1 MNIGVSYTANQ
12 DFLYTGLI
20 ERPETGGNNLQTDA
34 VVAWGCQDQP
44 NNVDNLRFLFLE
56 GTFDPTD
63 QGLETMRITP
73 QGNVGIGSSY
83 TNAIQPPRRLSVHRT
98 GLFPQFRISHSIAVD
113 PNFGR
118 HADFQIDN
126 SGFLFIR
133 PSEAN
138 TTRSVAIGFLDG
150 QLTDPTLET
159 RLDVGG
165 LTRIRQ
171 LPDSLKDCL
180 IIGTNASANA
190 EDNYLTRL
198 DFTGNPDEY
207 LAGDG
212 TWQNISGGGTDLD
225 WETDGTDVW
234 TGHGLNGYPPGD
246 VMIGVTP
253 PGYNAKLS
261 LFEEADT
268 PNRTG
273 ARIRVERLSGAL
285 GTTRG
290 LLVEL
295 TDLPNSGINTG
306 VEALVRSGKINIGGS
321 FTVVMDQN
329 QSDWSAGA
337 AGYGFAS
344 STDVNFDIIGLYGFA
359 ENGSNTG
366 TGPVPNFPIGV
377 YGEALYTGSTPTT
390 SIAGHFQGTVQQL
403 FPAITLSDEG
413 LKSNIQP
420 INGAD
425 ELLSQLNPVSYNYD
439 MESQFGIST
448 EEMQS
453 NGFLA
458 QELQEVFPD
467 AVSDFYVP
475 ERRDTAGVVTR
486 ERSLHLGVKYDEFI
500 PVLVSGHQ
508 FQDSLINAQNELIQF
523 QNNEMAL
530 LIQGNEALTDQVAE
544 LSQQLTEQ
552 AVQMEALQ
560 EQMNNVITSL
570 QASQTKMNNCCGTP
584 QEKKQSETGMIELE
598 QNFPNPFE
606 SVTTINYSTSY
617 AAQIRLDISDSQGRV
632 LEVIVNQKQEA
643 GEYRVQWDASEFSPG
658 TYYYS
663 LYADTE
669 LLTKKMIKK

>member
-1 MNIGVSYTANQ
+1 
-12 DFLYTGLI
+12 
-20 ERPETGGNNLQTDA
+20 
-34 VVAWGCQDQP
+34 
-44 NNVDNLRFLFLE
+44 
-56 GTFDPTD
+56 
-63 QGLETMRITP
+63 
-73 QGNVGIGSSY
+73 
-83 TNAIQPPRRLSVHRT
+83 
-98 GLFPQFRISHSIAVD
+98 
-113 PNFGR
+113 
-118 HADFQIDN
+118 
-126 SGFLFIR
+126 
-133 PSEAN
+133 
-138 TTRSVAIGFLDG
+138 
-150 QLTDPTLET
+150 
-159 RLDVGG
+159 
-165 LTRIRQ
+165 
-171 LPDSLKDCL
+171 
-180 IIGTNASANA
+180 
-190 EDNYLTRL
+190 
-198 DFTGNPDEY
+198 
-207 LAGDG
+207 
-212 TWQNISGGGTDLD
+212 
-225 WETDGTDVW
+225 
-234 TGHGLNGYPPGD
+234 
-246 VMIGVTP
+246 
-253 PGYNAKLS
+253 
-261 LFEEADT
+261 
-268 PNRTG
+268 
-273 ARIRVERLSGAL
+273 
-285 GTTRG
+285 
-290 LLVEL
+290 
-295 TDLPNSGINTG
+295 
-306 VEALVRSGKINIGGS
+306 
-321 FTVVMDQN
+321 
-329 QSDWSAGA
+329 
-337 AGYGFAS
+337 
-344 STDVNFDIIGLYGFA
+344 
-359 ENGSNTG
+359 
-366 TGPVPNFPIGV
+366 
-377 YGEALYTGSTPTT
+377 
-390 SIAGHFQGTVQQL
+390 
-403 FPAITLSDEG
+403 
-413 LKSNIQP
+413 
-420 INGAD
+420 
-425 ELLSQLNPVSYNYD
+425 